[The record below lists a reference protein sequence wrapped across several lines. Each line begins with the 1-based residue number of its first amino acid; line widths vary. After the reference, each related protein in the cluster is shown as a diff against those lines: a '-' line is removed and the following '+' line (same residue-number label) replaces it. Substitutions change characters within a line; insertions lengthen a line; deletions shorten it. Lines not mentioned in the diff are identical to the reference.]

1 MKRILIIGNAGAG
14 KTTFAGKLADKLA
27 LPLVHLDRLYWNG
40 EWEHLSKEAFDA
52 ALQAELDKPE
62 WIMDGNFLR
71 TIPHRLQYSD
81 TVFFLDFS
89 VFTCLCGVTGRIIK
103 NYGKSRPDMGGKCVE
118 RFDAQKISFYKN
130 VLTFN
135 KKHRKNYNKMLKDAS
150 DLNVIVFKNR
160 RQADQYLKQIQNI

>member
-40 EWEHLSKEAFDA
+40 EWAHLSKEEFDA
-52 ALQAELDKPE
+52 VLQVELEKSE

-71 TIPHRLQYSD
+71 TFSHRLQYCD

-89 VFTCLCGVTGRIIK
+89 VFTCLCGITCRIIK
-103 NYGKSRPDMGGKCVE
+103 NYGKSRPDMGGRCVE

-135 KKHRKNYNKMLKDAS
+135 KKHRKNYDKLLKQAS
-150 DLNVIVFKNR
+150 HLNVIVFKNR
-160 RQADQYLKQIQNI
+160 RQADQYIKKIQDI